1 MSAID
6 PLAGAARISL
16 DRRIN
21 LGALINAAA
30 LMVHLVVLIA
40 GGVWVVAM
48 LEAKVDALN
57 AELVAF
63 KADVNLQLTQL
74 RADLS
79 ADTRRLDGRVD
90 SLRDHPA
97 LR

>member
-1 MSAID
+1 M
-6 PLAGAARISL
+6 RT
-16 DRRIN
+16 IN

-30 LMVHLVVLIA
+30 LMVHLLVLVI

-57 AELVAF
+57 SGLAAF
-63 KADVNLQLTQL
+63 KTDVSQQLTQL

-79 ADTRRLDGRVD
+79 VDTARLDGRVD
-90 SLRDHPA
+90 SLRDRPA

>member
-1 MSAID
+1 MAAID
-6 PLAGAARISL
+6 PVAGASRVSI
-16 DRRIN
+16 DRRIT

-30 LMVHLVVLIA
+30 LMLHLLVLVL
-40 GGVWVVAM
+40 GGVWVAAL
-48 LEAKVDALN
+48 LEAKVDSLN
-57 AELVAF
+57 NGLVAF
-63 KADVNLQLTQL
+63 KADVSQQLSQL

-90 SLRDHPA
+90 NLRDRPI